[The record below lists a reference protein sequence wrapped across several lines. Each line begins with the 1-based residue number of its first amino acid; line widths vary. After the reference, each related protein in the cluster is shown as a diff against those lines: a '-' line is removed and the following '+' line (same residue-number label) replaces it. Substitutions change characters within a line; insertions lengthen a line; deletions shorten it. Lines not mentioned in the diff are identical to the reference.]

1 MIESTAAVSTIMLG
15 ARNKNNTVSCVKC
28 HRLER
33 CEKYENREWMTLL
46 FWGSWENRYGI
57 SNIMTRSE
65 EIKVFTRRTG
75 RCEHYS
81 QRAQNIQKI
90 EIQSQKTLLD

>member
-1 MIESTAAVSTIMLG
+1 ML
-15 ARNKNNTVSCVKC
+15 NV
-28 HRLER
+28 RLER
-33 CEKYENREWMTLL
+33 CEKHENREWVTLL
-46 FWGSWENRYGI
+46 FWGSWENLYGI